1 MVSEEFDSIFI
12 HVPKCA
18 GTSINAF
25 LKSNGFT
32 MKSLHQEK
40 DGSSDN
46 ETGRY
51 KIGAA
56 RRLKRAY
63 SEREWS
69 GYFKFAFVRNPWDR
83 MVSCWRNRGKKYSEL
98 KDFVFA
104 YPFEDNARDTVWHS
118 MPQCVHVCD
127 DDGEP
132 IIDHIA
138 RFEHLQEDLEAIC
151 DIIGI
156 EPKEL
161 PHRNRTER
169 KPYQEYYDQET
180 IDRVA
185 EIYKKDIEMFNYN
198 Y

>member
-69 GYFKFAFVRNPWDR
+69 GYFKFAFVRNPWDK
-83 MVSCWRNRGKKYSEL
+83 VLSSFANHPGATGAKSTLSL
-98 KDFVFA
+98 KILYLHTHLKIMLEIRCGTACHNVFMCA
-104 YPFEDNARDTVWHS
+104 TTMES
-118 MPQCVHVCD
+118 
-127 DDGEP
+127 
-132 IIDHIA
+132 
-138 RFEHLQEDLEAIC
+138 L
-151 DIIGI
+151 
-156 EPKEL
+156 
-161 PHRNRTER
+161 
-169 KPYQEYYDQET
+169 
-180 IDRVA
+180 
-185 EIYKKDIEMFNYN
+185 
-198 Y
+198 